1 MFILQLSK
9 YTAGHK
15 LTPLQI
21 SLFFCLLSISSDLF
35 AMDQIQQST

>member
-1 MFILQLSK
+1 MFVLQLIN
-9 YTAGHK
+9 YTTGHK

-21 SLFFCLLSISSDLF
+21 SLFFSLLGISSDLF

>member
-1 MFILQLSK
+1 MFILQLIK
-9 YTAGHK
+9 YTTGHK

-21 SLFFCLLSISSDLF
+21 SLFFCLLGTSSDLF